1 MASNKWKLFNME
13 TKRKEKNEKKIALMF
28 AFCYYNFIH
37 DSSFCNL
44 SEKEYSSSK

>member
-1 MASNKWKLFNME
+1 
-13 TKRKEKNEKKIALMF
+13 MF

-44 SEKEYSSSK
+44 SEKEYSSSKWERIKPDSKICAE